1 MSSIAGRIDLIL
13 LILLLVCTVVGYAR
27 GLVGMLARLVA
38 MGAALVGA
46 AVIAGIYSAGSQTAA
61 GLEGQMTGMA
71 STGGVF
77 AVSFVVLQ
85 IVLLLVVRSLK
96 WINRIPVVG
105 LINRLAGAFVGF
117 VGTFFLLWVVG
128 SQLLMKIPQP
138 FLDEMGLT
146 HHVLEQTMILSTFI
160 D

>member
-1 MSSIAGRIDLIL
+1 MNSLAGKMDMIL
-13 LILLLVCTVVGYAR
+13 LIFLLLCTAVGYAR

-38 MGAALVGA
+38 MGAALMGA
-46 AVIAGIYSAGSQTAA
+46 AVIAGLHSAGSQTAA
-61 GLEGQMTGMA
+61 DMEGQMTDMA

-77 AVSFVVLQ
+77 LVSFVVLQ
-85 IVLLLVVRSLK
+85 VVLLLIVRSLN

-117 VGTFFLLWVVG
+117 VGTFFLLWLAG
-128 SQLLMKIPQP
+128 SWLLMKIPQP

-160 D
+160 N